1 MKLVYLGIFLI
12 SQYSCKRGQEA
23 TACVK
28 SFVET
33 RSIKTYGLELLP
45 GGERAD
51 SIGNSSSPIVF
62 TAGGIFKSLEREKPK
77 NCGATFVFAPSSGGY
92 SIEVLTASHCVGL
105 LTKGPYKLYASGE
118 DGYREIEIIPNEID
132 NSRKIVDGFLSSNLA
147 MRAVPQGIS
156 WRPFESSEL
165 RNKIG
170 NKELSRSIEQELGSY
185 AGKLC
190 GLRGSSPTEIN
201 AKIGCFMFGDLVS
214 FKATPKPGSEDA
226 ILSIKKS
233 GNIASDFLASADQNW
248 MNEVR
253 LKYSVIRD
261 LEIGRFLSTIYD
273 CSNPKDMQFDTS
285 ADSCSQQKIESAKSF
300 LSSGQSQGLFANSLF
315 DGYALKSDEQKK
327 MLIQQSIDNHAA
339 SYGRQVAYWQSMR
352 QKLQKGTLSLGANYV
367 GPKGPKYQLANLK
380 DFQGEIPFIWRPYGI
395 LGYIDN
401 SMAKLDKGVSGS
413 MVFLDGTPV
422 AVISRIDGENTS
434 SGSGVPST
442 GESKL
447 SELNI
452 PIAAV
457 FSEAEWKAKNTA
469 NTASVDTTPVI
480 LPSTTTPSTVGSPD
494 AGPSALPSNTSN
506 PSPRRTSAD
515 ASESLQY
522 GGSTPGC

>member
-1 MKLVYLGIFLI
+1 MKAVYLSIFLV

-33 RSIKTYGLELLP
+33 RNIKTFSLDSLP
-45 GGERAD
+45 GGNNVE
-51 SIGNSSSPIVF
+51 SIENSSSALAF
-62 TAGGIFKSLEREKPK
+62 AAGGIFKGFENDKPR
-77 NCGATFVFAPSSGGY
+77 NCGATFVFNPTASGY

-105 LTKGPYKLYASGE
+105 KTKGPYKLYASGG
-118 DGYREIEIIPNEID
+118 DGYREIEILPNELT
-132 NSRKIVDGFLSSNLA
+132 NSRKIADGIQSENL
-147 MRAVPQGIS
+147 RTVLKGIT
-156 WRPFESSEL
+156 WRPFESSDL
-165 RNKIG
+165 RDKVG

-190 GLRGSSPTEIN
+190 GLNGSSPTDIN
-201 AKIGCFMFGDLVS
+201 ARIGCFMFGDLVS
-214 FKATPKPGSEDA
+214 FTASPKPGSEDA

-233 GNIASDFLASADQNW
+233 GNIASDFLASSDQSW
-248 MNEVR
+248 MKDIRE
-253 LKYSVIRD
+253 KYSVIRD
-261 LEIGRFLSTIYD
+261 FEVGRFLSTIYD
-273 CSNPKDMQFDTS
+273 CSNPKDMKFDTS
-285 ADSCSQQKIESAKSF
+285 SDSCSQQTIESAKIF
-300 LSSGQSQGLFANSLF
+300 LASAESQGLFAKSIF
-315 DGYALKSDEQKK
+315 EGYSGKSEEQKY
-327 MLIQQSIDNHAA
+327 LVIQQSIDNHAS
-339 SYGRQVAYWQSMR
+339 SYRRQVASWQSMR
-352 QKLQKGTLSLGANYV
+352 QKLQKGKLSLGANFV

-447 SELNI
+447 SELNL
-452 PIAAV
+452 PMGSV
-457 FSEAEWKAKNTA
+457 FSKAEFEAKKTE
-469 NTASVDTTPVI
+469 NTASVGSPSVG
-480 LPSTTTPSTVGSPD
+480 LPSPTAPSTVGTPTP
-494 AGPSALPSNTSN
+494 GPSALPGNTSS
-506 PSPRRTSAD
+506 SPRRASAD
-515 ASESLQY
+515 ASEALEY
-522 GGSTPGC
+522 GGSSPGC